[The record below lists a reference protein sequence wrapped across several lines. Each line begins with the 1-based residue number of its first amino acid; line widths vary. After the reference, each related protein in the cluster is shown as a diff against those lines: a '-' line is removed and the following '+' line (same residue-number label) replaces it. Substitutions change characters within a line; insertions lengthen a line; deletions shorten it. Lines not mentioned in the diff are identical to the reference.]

1 MMNADD
7 YVGTQGRWSADTS
20 DRAWQMIVGYGL
32 NMNGNV
38 TRHTE

>member
-1 MMNADD
+1 MQTTGGWSA
-7 YVGTQGRWSADTS
+7 QGGWSADTS
-20 DRAWQMIVGYGL
+20 DRAWQMTVGYGL